1 MQTTLKRNLIELEGN
16 TNINAPIKVSA
27 VDQPRDLFTVRTES
41 FELYTEGALTG
52 RHRFMIC
59 RGTWE
64 AYEVHTPDGQKN
76 VIVQRLY

>member
-16 TNINAPIKVSA
+16 TNINAPIKISTS
-27 VDQPRDLFTVRTES
+27 DESRDFFTVRTDR
-41 FELYTEGALTG
+41 FELYTEGPNTG
-52 RHRFMIC
+52 RQRFSIC

-64 AYEVHTPDGQKN
+64 AYEVLTGDGQKN